1 MSQPKDTPWGPAE
14 HAAPLGNGVLSV
26 STPRHGG
33 LFLPDKVFYEIPTPV
48 RETLFA
54 GTASPGA
61 NWAEEDCDLPVVM
74 PFIFDR
80 LDRELLGAEFPAHTL
95 DKAHWIERARRT
107 ANRFERYRAA
117 LPELER
123 LERDQSPMQGHHAAT

>member
-14 HAAPLGNGVLSV
+14 HAAHLGNGVLSV

-33 LFLPDKVFYEIPTPV
+33 LFIPDKVFCEIPAPV

-54 GTASPGA
+54 GTASPGE
-61 NWAEEDCDLPVVM
+61 NWAEENCDLPIVM

-80 LDRELLGAEFPAHTL
+80 LDRELLDAEFPAHTL
-95 DKAHWIERARRT
+95 DKAHWSERARRT
-107 ANRFERYRAA
+107 ANHFERYRAV

-123 LERDQSPMQGHHAAT
+123 LERDQTPRQKHQK